1 MIVEKFYINVHDR
14 DHEVRCYYDRPIMLG
29 LAKPM
34 LRDSCL
40 SKCRNKVIKD
50 SPYEINIVNG
60 FLYANFDGPI
70 YMQYRSLPFDGES
83 NIIIPDTP
91 QGLVLDYVDNF
102 VKMRFFEELMYNAE
116 AQGAAD
122 LFKLYAQQDLVK
134 LKNAKTE
141 LKMMGMTL
149 KGMYE
154 PLRRRR
160 AEFEIYAKA
169 YPVIDNILKLV

>member
-1 MIVEKFYINVHDR
+1 
-14 DHEVRCYYDRPIMLG
+14 MLISMVLFTCSTG
-29 LAKPM
+29 L
-34 LRDSCL
+34 CL
-40 SKCRNKVIKD
+40 
-50 SPYEINIVNG
+50 
-60 FLYANFDGPI
+60 FL
-70 YMQYRSLPFDGES
+70 DGES

-102 VKMRFFEELMYNAE
+102 VKMRFFEELMYNGE

-154 PLRRRR
+154 TS
-160 AEFEIYAKA
+160 
-169 YPVIDNILKLV
+169 